1 MTIPDSIDQLFT
13 VLSDGSSKER
23 LVRGRGF
30 KHVIDFIAITSMQA
44 IDLTADSPIDLG
56 D

>member
-1 MTIPDSIDQLFT
+1 MARPKNVSYEEEA
-13 VLSDGSSKER
+13 S
-23 LVRGRGF
+23 